1 MRRARPAS
9 GLRAVAV
16 PFRLRPLLYSNVRSS
31 QGVAMSADAD
41 HEVIDSP
48 EALFRHLYE
57 EHGVEEARDLLW
69 TLNSLAVHDLLVLRL
84 GWSPERFR
92 DWLAA
97 ALARELLPG

>member
-1 MRRARPAS
+1 MLADREA
-9 GLRAVAV
+9 
-16 PFRLRPLLYSNVRSS
+16 LRPGLS
-31 QGVAMSADAD
+31 
-41 HEVIDSP
+41 
-48 EALFRHLYE
+48 
-57 EHGVEEARDLLW
+57 VEEARDLLW